1 VTLLPVLIAVLT
13 IVAVPSAIILVRA
26 AVRRPRVGALM
37 ERATAAVVIAAFG
50 VVYTIVAFDTELGRP
65 ILDLDGA
72 RLVVRLGVV
81 ALLCVPVWWTALYL
95 AGKLGSD
102 E

>member
-1 VTLLPVLIAVLT
+1 MTLLPVLIAVLT

-50 VVYTIVAFDTELGRP
+50 VVYTIVAFDTELGL
-65 ILDLDGA
+65 LDLDGA
-72 RLVVRLGVV
+72 RLAVRLGVV

>member
-1 VTLLPVLIAVLT
+1 MTLLPVLIAVLT
-13 IVAVPSAIILVRA
+13 IVAAVPSAIILVRA

-50 VVYTIVAFDTELGRP
+50 VVYTIVAFDTELGL
-65 ILDLDGA
+65 LDLDGA

>member
-1 VTLLPVLIAVLT
+1 MTLLPVLIAVLT

-50 VVYTIVAFDTELGRP
+50 VVYTIVAFDTELG

>member
-1 VTLLPVLIAVLT
+1 MTLLPVLIAVLT

-50 VVYTIVAFDTELGRP
+50 VVYTIVAFDTELGL
-65 ILDLDGA
+65 LDLDGA